1 RCGGANPPGRR
12 GAGGGGPPGR
22 RGAAHARDGRMRA
35 VRRRLINVLAV
46 LSLLLCLAASAM
58 WVRSYY
64 GSDALEWCRVA
75 DWPDHLDQKSARLA
89 SAGGEIAFQW
99 TRGSYSGCFS
109 DFSEN
114 YRGFGAV
121 RRYHDPDP

>member
-1 RCGGANPPGRR
+1 
-12 GAGGGGPPGR
+12 
-22 RGAAHARDGRMRA
+22 MRA

-114 YRGFGAV
+114 YRRIAAV
-121 RRYHDPDP
+121 RRYHDPDPAAYYPQLPWGEPFEDDWHGFI